1 MLPTLPHET
10 AVDGRF
16 GPYGGRIIAVHSEGD
31 TMVPKLAEAS
41 IPVPQTNPLL
51 MPIISVIPTQLFSYH
66 VADHRGT
73 DVDQPRNLA
82 KSVTVE

>member
-1 MLPTLPHET
+1 MPQPMMRC
-10 AVDGRF
+10 VDSSHSVLVIPSSRPSDRARPLAAHGKAAF
-16 GPYGGRIIAVHSEGD
+16 PYLIPCAF
-31 TMVPKLAEAS
+31 AS
-41 IPVPQTNPLL
+41 V
-51 MPIISVIPTQLFSYH
+51 SVIPTQLFSYH